1 MSPGRLAEMADIS
14 LRQLERYFAKDF
26 TATPK
31 AWLREQRMQSAC
43 NLLSDAHSVKDGAYT
58 LCFRHPSHFCREF
71 KRKPSWNGVLSDLCA
86 AGLRA
91 GRLKPQ
97 NSDFDRT
104 ANNFRETLKL
114 SASNAFV
121 IGEPDS
127 ISRKGNMRRYRVAIS
142 YPTMLDLVNKHK
154 LNVLDPRVE
163 RCLRILHVL
172 VETHVGSRSC
182 TSERHE
188 NAASLHASEARQSRI
203 GAFSV
208 FWRDRRS
215 LWGTRDVLVGPA
227 MSRGRRF
234 RPRHKAGQPATTD
247 NENSGH

>member
-43 NLLSDAHSVKDGAYT
+43 NLLSDAHSVKDAAYT

-154 LNVLDPRVE
+154 LNVLDPRVADLYNC
-163 RCLRILHVL
+163 RQCQRI
-172 VETHVGSRSC
+172 
-182 TSERHE
+182 
-188 NAASLHASEARQSRI
+188 EARQSRI

-227 MSRGRRF
+227 MSRGCRF